1 MPAGARS
8 RPFGAACETA
18 AASTSRLAIRTHFD
32 LPWMPAAMGMAEDT
46 MSNETT
52 GTTRR
57 REILL
62 AASAAGVAAP
72 GVVLA
77 QALPGAA
84 APQSTAAPAS
94 AAAAA
99 RAVDSVREPILR
111 ISREVW
117 ANAERSLAE
126 EKSAAIHVREL
137 QAAGFRVTTGTAN
150 IPTAF
155 LAEWSQGTGGPV
167 IAFLP
172 EYDALPGLGNAAE
185 PRQTPGPT
193 GVEVGHGCGHN
204 LLGAGCTGAAFALK
218 RMMEQDRTPGT
229 IRVFG
234 CAAEEGGAV
243 KVYFVR
249 EKLFDDVD
257 AAIAWHP
264 APIAAAG
271 AISTAA
277 NNGMKIR
284 FHGRTAHAGVEP
296 WAGRSALKAAELFAH
311 GINLMRE
318 HVQPTARIHYIYEN
332 AGSVM
337 NIVPDLAEV
346 WLTIRDRNRES
357 VVAMSEWAKQIA
369 EGAAMATQTRAEFE
383 VFVGLHQLLP
393 NDALIA
399 AVHRHMSA
407 TPLEWTAEEQTFA
420 RTIQKAMNLPERG
433 LAERVLPVLGEI
445 TTGGGSDCGDVSFVT
460 PTILFGWPTLPQGVS
475 LHTWGVT
482 ACGGMSIGEKG
493 ALAAARIMAGL
504 GHDLM
509 TNADLRGAAKADL
522 ERRRGDYRYVSP
534 LPPDQRQPPGIP
546 ERLLKTGDDDVV
558 SPMRTMPAG

>member
-1 MPAGARS
+1 MTDREAGA
-8 RPFGAACETA
+8 P
-18 AASTSRLAIRTHFD
+18 
-32 LPWMPAAMGMAEDT
+32 
-46 MSNETT
+46 
-52 GTTRR
+52 RR
-57 REILL
+57 RQVLA
-62 AASAAGVAAP
+62 AASAAALLPGNVLAQTSPVAAP
-72 GVVLA
+72 
-77 QALPGAA
+77 P
-84 APQSTAAPAS
+84 PTAAVASPPAS
-94 AAAAA
+94 AGIAA
-99 RAVDSVREPILR
+99 RAVEGLREPILR

-117 ANAERSLAE
+117 TNAERTFAE

-137 QAAGFRVTTGTAN
+137 RAAGFRVTTGTAN
-150 IPTAF
+150 VPTAF
-155 LAEWSQGTGGPV
+155 LAEWTQGSGGPV

-249 EKLFDDVD
+249 DGLFDDVD
-257 AAIAWHP
+257 AALAWHP
-264 APIAAAG
+264 APVAATG

-277 NNGMKIR
+277 NNGIR
-284 FHGRTAHAGVEP
+284 VRFLGRAAHAGVEP

-318 HVQPTARIHYIYEN
+318 HIQPTARLHYIYESGGTAVN
-332 AGSVM
+332 V
-337 NIVPDLAEV
+337 VPDLAEV
-346 WLTIRDRNRES
+346 LLTIRDRNRES
-357 VVAMSEWAKQIA
+357 VVAMTEWAGQIA
-369 EGAAMATQTRAEFE
+369 DGAAMATQTRAEFQ
-383 VFVGLHQLLP
+383 VFSGVHQLLP

-399 AVHRHMSA
+399 AAHRHMVA
-407 TPLEWTAEEQTFA
+407 TPVAWTAEEQSFA
-420 RTIQKAMNLPERG
+420 RSIQAAMSLPERG
-433 LAERVLPVLGEI
+433 LVQRVLPVLGEI
-445 TTGGGSDCGDVSFVT
+445 TTGGASDCGDVSFVT
-460 PTILFGWPTLPQGVS
+460 PTCLFGWPTMPLGVS

-493 ALAAARIMAGL
+493 ALASAQIMAGL

-509 TNADLRGAAKADL
+509 TNAGLRGAAKADL
-522 ERRRGDYRYVSP
+522 ERRRGNYRYVSP
-534 LPPDQRQPPGIP
+534 LPPDQRRPPGIP
-546 ERLLKTGDDDVV
+546 DRLLKTGEDDVV
-558 SPMRTMPAG
+558 SPMRTLPAG

>member
-1 MPAGARS
+1 MKDRAAGATR
-8 RPFGAACETA
+8 RRQVLA
-18 AASTSRLAIRTHFD
+18 AASGA
-32 LPWMPAAMGMAEDT
+32 
-46 MSNETT
+46 
-52 GTTRR
+52 
-57 REILL
+57 
-62 AASAAGVAAP
+62 AASLPA
-72 GVVLA
+72 VVLA
-77 QALPGAA
+77 QAPPAATPPPTAA
-84 APQSTAAPAS
+84 APPPAS
-94 AAAAA
+94 AAVAA
-99 RAVDSVREPILR
+99 RAVESVREPILR

-117 ANAERSLAE
+117 TNAERTLAE

-137 QAAGFRVTTGTAN
+137 RAAGFRVTTGTAN
-150 IPTAF
+150 VPTAF
-155 LAEWSQGTGGPV
+155 LAEWSQGSGGPV

-249 EKLFDDVD
+249 GGLFDDVD
-257 AAIAWHP
+257 AAISWHP
-264 APIAAAG
+264 APVAATG

-277 NNGMKIR
+277 NNGIRIR

-296 WAGRSALKAAELFAH
+296 WAGRSALKAAELFTH

-318 HVQPTARIHYIYEN
+318 HIQPTARLHYIIESGGTAVN
-332 AGSVM
+332 V
-337 NIVPDLAEV
+337 VPDFAEV
-346 WLTIRDRNRES
+346 LLTIRDRNREN
-357 VVAMSEWAKQIA
+357 VVAMTEWAGQVA
-369 EGAAMATQTRAEFE
+369 EGAAMATQTKAEFQ
-383 VFVGLHQLLP
+383 VFSGVHQLLP
-393 NDALIA
+393 NDTLIA

-407 TPLEWTAEEQTFA
+407 TPIAWTDEEQAFA
-420 RTIQKAMNLPERG
+420 RTIQKAMTLPERG
-433 LAERVLPVLGEI
+433 LAQRVLPVLGEI

-460 PTILFGWPTLPQGVS
+460 PLAIFGWPTMPLGVS

-493 ALAAARIMAGL
+493 ALAAAQVMAGL

-509 TNADLRGAAKADL
+509 SNADLRRAAKADL
-522 ERRRGDYRYVSP
+522 VRRRGDYRYVSP
-534 LPPDQRQPPGIP
+534 LPPNQRRPPGIP
-546 ERLLKTGDDDVV
+546 DRLLKTGEDEVV
-558 SPMRTMPAG
+558 SPMRTLPAG

>member
-1 MPAGARS
+1 MKDREAGTIRRRQVLVAAS
-8 RPFGAACETA
+8 GAATLLPAVALAQAPTAATPPQVA
-18 AASTSRLAIRTHFD
+18 AAS
-32 LPWMPAAMGMAEDT
+32 P
-46 MSNETT
+46 
-52 GTTRR
+52 
-57 REILL
+57 
-62 AASAAGVAAP
+62 
-72 GVVLA
+72 
-77 QALPGAA
+77 
-84 APQSTAAPAS
+84 PAS
-94 AAAAA
+94 SAIAA
-99 RAVDSVREPILR
+99 RAVEGVREPILR

-117 ANAERSLAE
+117 ANAERTLAE

-155 LAEWSQGTGGPV
+155 LAEWSQGSGGPV

-204 LLGAGCTGAAFALK
+204 LIGAGCTGAAFALK

-249 EKLFDDVD
+249 EGLFDDVD
-257 AAIAWHP
+257 AAISWHP
-264 APIAAAG
+264 APVAATG

-277 NNGMKIR
+277 NNSMRIR

-311 GINLMRE
+311 GVNLMRE
-318 HVQPTARIHYIYEN
+318 HIQPTARIHYIYEN
-332 AGSVM
+332 AGTAV
-337 NIVPDLAEV
+337 NVVPDFAEM
-346 WLTIRDRNRES
+346 LMTIRDRNRQS
-357 VVAMSEWAKQIA
+357 VVAMTEWAGQIA
-369 EGAAMATQTRAEFE
+369 EGAAMATQTRAEFQLING
-383 VFVGLHQLLP
+383 VHQLLP

-399 AVHRHMSA
+399 AAHRHMSV
-407 TPLEWTAEEQTFA
+407 TPIEWMAEEQTFA
-420 RTIQKAMNLPERG
+420 RAVQKAMNLPERG
-433 LAERVLPVLGEI
+433 LAQRVLPVLGEI

-460 PTILFGWPTLPQGVS
+460 PLAIFGWPTMPLGVS

-482 ACGGMSIGEKG
+482 ACGGMSIGDKG
-493 ALAAARIMAGL
+493 ALASAQIMAGL

-509 TNADLRGAAKADL
+509 TNAELRRAAKADL

-546 ERLLKTGDDDVV
+546 ERLLKTGDDDAV
-558 SPMRTMPAG
+558 SPMRTLPAG